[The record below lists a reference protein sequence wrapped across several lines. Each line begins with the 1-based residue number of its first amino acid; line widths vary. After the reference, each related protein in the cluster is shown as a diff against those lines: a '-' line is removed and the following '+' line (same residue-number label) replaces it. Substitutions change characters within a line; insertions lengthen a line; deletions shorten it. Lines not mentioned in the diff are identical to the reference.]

1 MVVEEGIGES
11 AGQLITLSIPITVK
25 GKVTVGTFKGY
36 IAIYTADIIGQRL
49 SAKVAGKWVVQDPI
63 SKFNRYSYSRLGRF
77 TGAGYDIIVDVYIN
91 RKFYERTTTRTR

>member
-1 MVVEEGIGES
+1 LNS
-11 AGQLITLSIPITVK
+11 AGQLITLSIPITVN

-36 IAIYTADIIGQRL
+36 IAIYTSDIFGQRL

-63 SKFNRYSYSRLGRF
+63 REFKRYSYSRLVRF

-91 RKFYERTTTRTR
+91 RKFYQRTTTRTR

>member
-1 MVVEEGIGES
+1 MQILSTDALGRT
-11 AGQLITLSIPITVK
+11 ITLNIPINLK

-36 IAIYTADIIGQRL
+36 IAIYTADLEGQRL

-63 SKFNRYSYSRLGRF
+63 SRYKRFTYSRLVRF

-91 RKFYERTTTRTR
+91 RQFYIRTTTRTR